1 MYEEKKKI
9 KDKLQRT
16 EDKVNKASNNTDK
29 KRLNNELIN
38 NKKDLDK
45 KSFNVTELEAELTKK
60 NKNIKILEDNIN
72 NLGTEKNKEI
82 QELQEELENTYQLIN
97 EKERRKQ

>member
-16 EDKVNKASNNTDK
+16 EDKLNKASNNTDK

-45 KSFNVTELEAELTKK
+45 KALM
-60 NKNIKILEDNIN
+60 
-72 NLGTEKNKEI
+72 
-82 QELQEELENTYQLIN
+82 
-97 EKERRKQ
+97 